1 MTYLLL
7 GNDIAFYIQWLTI
20 TCGLL
25 LVTSS
30 ITLVYL
36 CFCKKSKTQVKA
48 KLETMDPS
56 VSERYQFLSK
66 FFDEYRTKHGQFPS
80 LEEAN
85 KEWNLRRKGK
95 Q

>member
-1 MTYLLL
+1 MTYTLV
-7 GNDIAFYIQWLTI
+7 GNDIAFYTQWLTI
-20 TCGLL
+20 TCGFLL
-25 LVTSS
+25 AASL

-36 CFCKKSKTQVKA
+36 CLCKKSKTQVKA
-48 KLETMDPS
+48 NMDPS

-66 FFDEYRTKHGQFPS
+66 FFDEYKTEHGQFPS

-85 KEWNLRRKGK
+85 KEWNLRNKRN